1 MGLII
6 AKNDNIKNFLEFYK
20 KQYLNHDL
28 KRDTLSGMLKNILFG
43 RSVLNKSVDIEPVM
57 VVNNEE
63 IIMAALLAHAERMPE
78 YLQISFFESEGY
90 NMEAFNLIL
99 ERAVEKAR
107 EKKAFKLTGS
117 LNIHVNYGL
126 GFLASGFDTRQS
138 FGSPYNPDFYND
150 YFEKSGFQTIHMVSY
165 KKDMVNSPSL
175 ISEEVREKLKRTYT
189 VREANFR
196 NFKQEIEIYTKINNE
211 AFSNHLFYYTR
222 KTEEDYELF
231 KDLKYLMKEE
241 NLLFVEKSGQTV
253 GFMLWYPDYNE
264 LIEKGQSVGI
274 KTVIKNK
281 LFSHKIKTFKIVEIG
296 VIPAERNKGAILA
309 LFDYC
314 YKCTRGRYETM
325 ESSWILA
332 DNIKSKRFG
341 IKWADE
347 EFKQYKAYVKDL
359 V

>member
-1 MGLII
+1 MELII

-189 VREANFR
+189 VREANFPP
-196 NFKQEIEIYTKINNE
+196 Q
-211 AFSNHLFYYTR
+211 
-222 KTEEDYELF
+222 
-231 KDLKYLMKEE
+231 
-241 NLLFVEKSGQTV
+241 FVSFVRTH
-253 GFMLWYPDYNE
+253 P
-264 LIEKGQSVGI
+264 IVGI
-274 KTVIKNK
+274 ACIFFLSCAN
-281 LFSHKIKTFKIVEIG
+281 IG
-296 VIPAERNKGAILA
+296 LVFHPCHIIFCRPMVVTSGVNFLIQ
-309 LFDYC
+309 F
-314 YKCTRGRYETM
+314 YEF
-325 ESSWILA
+325 A
-332 DNIKSKRFG
+332 G
-341 IKWADE
+341 
-347 EFKQYKAYVKDL
+347 
-359 V
+359 